1 MATLSSLLPSIYHQP
16 RALSDQISLV
26 TSDVNFPG
34 TQENS
39 ISRNLISFAG
49 HFSPTCTSASRSCP
63 FVPILSQS
71 NSSPI
76 FISPDSTSTSSSSFG
91 LGYSSVSNCSA
102 CCKQLRASASPPAFS
117 RPLTSFSCFR
127 KSSSPFPVRPPSIS
141 HSRYCILTF
150 AKNQSR
156 PRPNSQAA
164 EDTGSFHRNTL
175 RETATNVASELLKNV
190 KRSDASSVSEPNVT
204 AEAASLSPLQPA
216 GTAIANFQRPDS
228 AARSG
233 FAEKGRQEVAFG
245 ILATSVASRLLG
257 SIERSR
263 RNSGSDNVLK
273 RETEVSLIASAG
285 SAAVWEV
292 GIGVDA
298 ETAEMDGVKDKEFT
312 VLFVEMGVG
321 YDQHGQNIT
330 TAAVRACKAAIS
342 SNSIPAFRTG
352 AIPGV
357 SWQQMKLKV
366 VLGVPH
372 SVQGEL
378 NLDEVKKVFPYGEII
393 RVEVVDG
400 GLICS
405 SGGTLEAMGDKNDD
419 CYVVNAAIYV
429 GY

>member
-216 GTAIANFQRPDS
+216 GTAIANFQS
-228 AARSG
+228 
-233 FAEKGRQEVAFG
+233 
-245 ILATSVASRLLG
+245 
-257 SIERSR
+257 
-263 RNSGSDNVLK
+263 
-273 RETEVSLIASAG
+273 
-285 SAAVWEV
+285 
-292 GIGVDA
+292 
-298 ETAEMDGVKDKEFT
+298 
-312 VLFVEMGVG
+312 
-321 YDQHGQNIT
+321 QNIT

-352 AIPGV
+352 ESSPSKEPKDLDGLRHLATSGGSRQVWLLDQFGVLHDGKKAYPGAIEALEKLHSTGAIMILISNSSKRSQVTIDKLPSLGFNPDLFAGV
-357 SWQQMKLKV
+357 VTS
-366 VLGVPH
+366 
-372 SVQGEL
+372 GEL
-378 NLDEVKKVFPYGEII
+378 THQALLKCKLMVLLTWSKMSAFHMELTGHY
-393 RVEVVDG
+393 
-400 GLICS
+400 L
-405 SGGTLEAMGDKNDD
+405 A
-419 CYVVNAAIYV
+419 
-429 GY
+429 